1 MPALSI
7 LTEEEKREAIRDTHR
22 FDLRRFL
29 GMLFVIYGVLVTAM
43 GIANPAADKAPTG
56 GIPINLYTGV
66 SMLVVGSAFFVW
78 DHLAP
83 VADEEILRH
92 AAQSKAQAMTVDE

>member
-56 GIPINLYTGV
+56 GIPINLYAGV
-66 SMLVVGSAFFVW
+66 SMLVVGAAFFVW

-92 AAQSKAQAMTVDE
+92 AAQSKAQAMAVDE